1 MKYTKKIKKTKK
13 EILNKVKIITI
24 SKILQ
29 ILQGGAEASILIF
42 DALTSSKREGYR
54 KLHNYEP
61 GQYTGDN
68 WGEIYKEKQKL
79 YSTLNRLKRDGLIEK
94 NKNLW
99 EITKDGLLR
108 LKECKKE
115 YEQNEIKSI
124 ILNKSKPSQNIVVV
138 SYDIPRIRRNERSWT
153 IEVLKILGFEMIH
166 QSFWIGKIKLPQEFL
181 EELKKRG
188 ILDCFRFFEI
198 NKTGNLKEG

>member
-1 MKYTKKIKKTKK
+1 MKKDKK
-13 EILNKVKIITI
+13 ELLKKVGIVTV
-24 SKILQ
+24 SKILD

-42 DALTSSKREGYR
+42 DALMSSKREGYR
-54 KLHNYEP
+54 KLHNYNP
-61 GQYTGDN
+61 GQYTGDD
-68 WGEIYKEKQKL
+68 WSEIYKEKQKL
-79 YSTLNRLKRDGLIEK
+79 WSTLNRLKRDELIEK

-99 EITKDGLLR
+99 KITKDGLLK

-115 YEQNEIKSI
+115 CEQNEIKSI
-124 ILNKSKPSQNIVVV
+124 ILNKSKLSQNIVVV
-138 SYDIPRIRRNERSWT
+138 SYDIPKIRRNERLWT
-153 IEVLKILGFEMIH
+153 IEILKILGFEMIH

-198 NKTGNLKEG
+198 NKTGNLKEV